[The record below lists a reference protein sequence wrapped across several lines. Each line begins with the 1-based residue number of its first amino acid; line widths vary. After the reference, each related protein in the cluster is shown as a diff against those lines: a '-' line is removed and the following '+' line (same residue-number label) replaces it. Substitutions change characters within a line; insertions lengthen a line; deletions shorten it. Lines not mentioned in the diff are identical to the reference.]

1 MCRPLPGPNLIVQA
15 LTAITGI
22 QYQTMDLL
30 TFGERFLNLKRAI
43 NNKLGVTRQDDK
55 LPKIVRRALKEGATS
70 GIEPGMDLMLKDFYD
85 VSKWDWETGKPTR
98 EKLMELE
105 FNQTVKDLWG

>member
-1 MCRPLPGPNLIVQA
+1 MPS
-15 LTAITGI
+15 
-22 QYQTMDLL
+22 
-30 TFGERFLNLKRAI
+30 ENLKRAI

-55 LPKIVRRALKEGATS
+55 MPKIVRRALKEGATA
-70 GIEPGMDLMLKDFYD
+70 GIELGMDLMLKEFYD

-105 FNQTVKDLWG
+105 LTQVAKDLWG